1 MSAVASGAGTSQ
13 DVLVR
18 RARAR
23 VAQYRE
29 LLAQEQEVVRRHQA
43 GSAGER
49 RIAAQLQPMSSYG
62 WTLLADRRWPGTRA
76 ANVDLLHVGPG
87 GVLVVDVKNWRE
99 VHVEDGRLHRGQED
113 AHEDV
118 EKVLRIAELAE
129 QSVAEVGLAP
139 LEVVPLLVLAGRSM
153 GPMALGRVTLLGEK
167 QLVPWVHRRGER
179 LSTEKLPDVLAVLE
193 RDFPPHEDAG
203 PVVLSPVVVPP
214 VLPLHVAG
222 PQADHEAD
230 HEAEHEA
237 DQGTDQEPE
246 QPEQQALF
254 SAQELEA
261 SLLDGALAAPI
272 EDWMAFLHPGQARL
286 VRQARNGPARVRGPA
301 GTGKTVIGLHRAA
314 YLAGTRPGRLLYV
327 SFVRT
332 LPTVLAATFARLAP
346 QHVDRVEFRGLHSW
360 ARGFLTQRGVRHRVD
375 LAAADTCFWRSWAS
389 VGRYSALAEVP
400 VPPRYW
406 QEEIASVIKGRGLTD
421 FSEYAELTRVG
432 RSTPL
437 SRTQREAVWQLH
449 TAYDVLLRD
458 RGLHDAADLLVLA
471 LAEVRRQP
479 PAEPYASVI
488 VDEVQDLS
496 RTGVQLLHALGGDGP
511 DGLLLIGDGQQA
523 VYPGGFTLSEAGI
536 NVRGRSTVLETNY
549 RNASRI
555 LETAVAVVAS
565 DAFGD
570 LDDSLEAGARR
581 VEVARQGGMTARVDA
596 PDARSLEAALVEAV
610 QDLAS
615 SGAGLGDCVLL
626 TATTADASRYAGVL
640 HRAGLPIVPLEQ
652 YAGQTCGRLK
662 VGTIKRAKGLEFK
675 HVFLPGLREGGSAAR
690 AGESET
696 AWRERL
702 EVERRELYV
711 GMTRARD
718 SLWLGFLG

>member
-1 MSAVASGAGTSQ
+1 MSAVTAGASQ
-13 DVLVR
+13 DVEAR
-18 RARAR
+18 RARALAEEYLR
-23 VAQYRE
+23 LAAQQQRI
-29 LLAQEQEVVRRHQA
+29 VRRHEA
-43 GSAGER
+43 GGAGER
-49 RIAAQLQPMSSYG
+49 KIGALLQPMSSSG

-99 VHVEDGRLHRGQED
+99 VHVEDGRLCRGQED
-113 AHEDV
+113 AHDDV
-118 EKVLRIAELAE
+118 DKVLRIAELAE
-129 QSVAEVGLAP
+129 QTVAEVGLAP
-139 LEVVPLLVLAGRSM
+139 LEVVPVLVFVGKAF
-153 GPMALGRVTLLGEK
+153 GPLTLGRITVMGEK
-167 QLVPWVHRRGER
+167 HLVPWINRRGER
-179 LSTEKLPDVLAVLE
+179 LDAEKLPEVLAVLE

-203 PVVLSPVVVPP
+203 PVEVSPVVVPP
-214 VLPLHVAG
+214 VLPL
-222 PQADHEAD
+222 QAVE
-230 HEAEHEA
+230 EH
-237 DQGTDQEPE
+237 
-246 QPEQQALF
+246 PEQQALF

-272 EDWMAFLHPGQARL
+272 EDWMAFLHPSQAKL
-286 VRQARNGPARVRGPA
+286 VRQSRNGPARVRGPA

-346 QHVDRVEFRGLHSW
+346 QHVERVEFRGLHSW
-360 ARGFLTQRGVRHRVD
+360 ARRFLTERGVRHRVD
-375 LAAADTCFWRSWAS
+375 LKAADTCFWRSWAS

-400 VPPRYW
+400 VPVQYW
-406 QEEIASVIKGRGLTD
+406 KEEIASVIKGRGLTD
-421 FSEYAELTRVG
+421 FSEYADLTRVG

-437 SRTQREAVWQLH
+437 NRAQREAVWQLH
-449 TAYDVLLRD
+449 AHYCELLRS
-458 RGLHDAADLLVLA
+458 RELHDAADLLLLA
-471 LAEVRRQP
+471 LAEVLRRP
-479 PAEPYASVI
+479 LDEPYVAVV

-496 RTGVQLLHALGGDGP
+496 RVGVQLLHALGGDGP

-555 LETAVAVVAS
+555 LEAAVAVVAS

-581 VEVARQGGMTARVDA
+581 MEVARDGGVTVRVDA
-596 PDARSLEAALVEAV
+596 PDARSLEMALVQAV
-610 QDLAS
+610 TDLAA
-615 SGAGLGDCVLL
+615 SGAGLGDCALL

-640 HRAGLPIVPLEQ
+640 RRAGVPLVPLEE

-675 HVFLPGLREGGSAAR
+675 HVFLPGLREGGSAAKP
-690 AGESET
+690 GESET

-718 SLWLGFLG
+718 SLWLGFLQ